1 MNNPTLRTASSRKTS
16 NTLRC
21 KGTVLI
27 GFLMSVVGFYGG
39 IIVGT
44 NMQCSSPG
52 DGDKCWSAD
61 DPRLK
66 QLVQDQV
73 DQVVEPR
80 VKEQVD
86 QVVSRRL
93 QQEKQKVFATDAS
106 SSSLLFPQKTLGKFA
121 SGMSRVNRDQ
131 FATQFDMG
139 VPLDQSDRGNQEVL
153 ILYGHGSA
161 LPKNNSDMEAA
172 KSSGQVPLIDSV
184 DQAVENCEH
193 LHVILTSNG
202 RKKQCL
208 AVMGQYEAFHI
219 QKWMRLPEKG
229 PVNSSAPLRLVN
241 RGAQDSG
248 RLSTKPPT
256 RKETM
261 EYWKV
266 LQTYLATLPDVLE
279 SLKQVA
285 EKVAKD
291 NTIIVLVCNHGQ
303 SELLMNFVCN
313 AKSKGLDLT
322 QVLLFAT
329 DLETKALAEGLGITA
344 FYDPNNFGA
353 MPKTAARRYADI
365 NFMQMMAAKVYC
377 VQMVSMLGY
386 DVLFQDVD
394 VVWFQNPLEWFH
406 DPTKA
411 QDFDIYFQ
419 EDGNHALFYAP
430 YSANTGFYYVRHNDR
445 TQYFF
450 NSLLMAGD
458 LILSTHSH
466 QIALIALLNEHAS
479 MYNLRVKILERNTP
493 EFPGGFTYHRKA
505 SYMKDMLAGRVTPYI
520 FHMSWTANK
529 ANKALYFRQMGE
541 WYLQDKCVGSTVPQ
555 ITGKETVSNGG
566 LLDSCCAAEP
576 IITCHYRDKPSK
588 IPCKDSPP
596 IDKGRPSF
604 W

>member
-1 MNNPTLRTASSRKTS
+1 M
-16 NTLRC
+16 
-21 KGTVLI
+21 I
-27 GFLMSVVGFYGG
+27 GFLMGIVGFYGG
-39 IIVGT
+39 ILVGT
-44 NMQCSSPG
+44 NMQSPG
-52 DGDKCWSAD
+52 GGDKCWSAD
-61 DPRLK
+61 DPRL
-66 QLVQDQV
+66 QTLVKDRV
-73 DQVVEPR
+73 DRDIKTR
-80 VKEQVD
+80 VKEEVD
-86 QVVSRRL
+86 QIRTMYKQQQQLQEQRR
-93 QQEKQKVFATDAS
+93 QGETKQVADGGGAQDEETP
-106 SSSLLFPQKTLGKFA
+106 LLFPQDAVGKFA
-121 SGMSRVNRDQ
+121 AGMSRVNRDQ
-131 FATQFDMG
+131 FATKFDMG
-139 VPLDQSDRGNQEVL
+139 VPLDASRTGNQDVL
-153 ILYGHGSA
+153 ILYGAKAG
-161 LPKNNSDMEAA
+161 PKNTFDNASA
-172 KSSGQVPLIDSV
+172 KNAGQVPLIDSV
-184 DQAVENCEH
+184 DDAVENCDN
-193 LHVILTSNG
+193 LHVILTASD
-202 RKKQCL
+202 RAKQCI

-219 QKWMRLPEKG
+219 QKYMRLPESG
-229 PVNSSAPLRLVN
+229 PVTSEAPLKLVN

-248 RLSTKPPT
+248 RKSTKPPT
-256 RKETM
+256 RAQTV

-279 SLKQVA
+279 SLKLVA

-313 AKSKGLDLT
+313 AKSKGLDIS

-344 FYDPNNFGA
+344 FYDPHNFGA
-353 MPKTAARRYADI
+353 MPKKAAHAYADS
-365 NFMQMMAAKVYC
+365 NFMAMMAAKVYC

-419 EDGNHALFYAP
+419 DDGNHALFYAP

-450 NSLLMAGD
+450 NSLLLAGD

-466 QIALIALLNEHAS
+466 QITLIALLNEHAS

-493 EFPGGFTYHRKA
+493 EFPGGYTYHRKKE
-505 SYMKDMLAGRVTPYI
+505 YMKDMLAGRVTPYI
-520 FHMSWTANK
+520 FHMSWTLNK

-541 WYLQDKCVGSTVPQ
+541 WYLQDKCVGSTVQ
-555 ITGKETVSNGG
+555 EITGKETVSIGA
-566 LLDSCCAAEP
+566 LRDSCCAAEP
-576 IITCHYRDKPSK
+576 IISCHYRDKPSK

-596 IDKGRPSF
+596 IDKGKPSF

>member
-1 MNNPTLRTASSRKTS
+1 
-16 NTLRC
+16 
-21 KGTVLI
+21 
-27 GFLMSVVGFYGG
+27 MSIVGFYGG
-39 IIVGT
+39 IIAGT
-44 NMQCSSPG
+44 SMQSPCG
-52 DGDKCWSAD
+52 SDKCWSAD
-61 DPRLK
+61 DPRL
-66 QLVQDQV
+66 QRLVKDRV
-73 DQVVEPR
+73 DQVVATR

-86 QVVSRRL
+86 QIAAKYEQQNRR
-93 QQEKQKVFATDAS
+93 QEAKKQVEDRPDPENES
-106 SSSLLFPQKTLGKFA
+106 PMMFPPNTVGRFA

-131 FATQFDMG
+131 FATKFDMG
-139 VPLDQSDRGNQEVL
+139 VPLDKSSKGNQDVL
-153 ILYGHGSA
+153 ILYGGNAGPQNPFDNASA
-161 LPKNNSDMEAA
+161 KDTGE
-172 KSSGQVPLIDSV
+172 VPLLDSV
-184 DQAVENCEH
+184 DQAVENCDH
-193 LHVILTSNG
+193 LHVILTATD
-202 RKKQCL
+202 RAKQCI

-219 QKWMRLPEKG
+219 QKFMRLPESG
-229 PVNSSAPLRLVN
+229 PVSSKAPLKIVN

-248 RLSTKPPT
+248 RMSTKPPT
-256 RKETM
+256 RAQTV

-279 SLKQVA
+279 SLKLVA
-285 EKVAKD
+285 AKVAKD
-291 NTIIVLVCNHGQ
+291 NTIIVMVCNHGQ

-313 AKSKGLDLT
+313 AKSKGLDIS

-329 DLETKALAEGLGITA
+329 DLETKALAEGLGIAA
-344 FYDPNNFGA
+344 FYDPHNFGD
-353 MPKTAARRYADI
+353 MPKKAARAYADA
-365 NFMQMMAAKVYC
+365 NFMALMAAKVYC

-419 EDGNHALFYAP
+419 DDGNHALFYAP

-450 NSLLMAGD
+450 NSLLLAGD

-466 QIALIALLNEHAS
+466 QITLIALLNEHAS

-493 EFPGGFTYHRKA
+493 EFPGGYTYHRKTE
-505 SYMKDMLAGRVTPYI
+505 YMKDMLAGRVTPYI
-520 FHMSWTANK
+520 FHMSWTHNK

-541 WYLQDKCVGSTVPQ
+541 WYLQDKCVASTVPQ
-555 ITGKETVSNGG
+555 ITGMETVSNGG
-566 LLDSCCAAEP
+566 LHDSCCAAEP
-576 IITCHYRDKPSK
+576 IISCHYRDKPSK

-596 IDKGRPSF
+596 IDKGRRSF

>member
-1 MNNPTLRTASSRKTS
+1 
-16 NTLRC
+16 
-21 KGTVLI
+21 
-27 GFLMSVVGFYGG
+27 VGFYGG

-44 NMQCSSPG
+44 NMKSPG
-52 DGDKCWSAD
+52 DAISDCGDKCWSAD
-61 DPRLK
+61 DPRLQ
-66 QLVQDQV
+66 QLVKDRV
-73 DQVVEPR
+73 DLVVATR

-86 QVVSRRL
+86 QVSAKYDQQQRRQH
-93 QQEKQKVFATDAS
+93 QQQQKQHVLAGDAAAAAQDTE
-106 SSSLLFPQKTLGKFA
+106 SSSLLFPEHTLGKFA

-131 FATQFDMG
+131 FATRFDMG
-139 VPLDQSDRGNQEVL
+139 VPLDASRNGNQEVL
-153 ILYGHGSA
+153 ILYAKDNA
-161 LPKNNSDMEAA
+161 LPKNPFDKAAA
-172 KSSGQVPLIDSV
+172 KNSGTPVPLIDSV
-184 DQAVENCEH
+184 DDAVENCDN
-193 LHVILTSNG
+193 LHVILTSFD
-202 RKKQCL
+202 RAKQCI

-219 QKWMRLPEKG
+219 QKWMRLPEAGG
-229 PVNSSAPLRLVN
+229 PVSSSAPLKMVN

-248 RLSTKPPT
+248 RKSTKPPT
-256 RKETM
+256 REETVA
-261 EYWKV
+261 YWKV
-266 LQTYLATLPDVLE
+266 LQTYLATLPDVLD
-279 SLKQVA
+279 SLKPIA
-285 EKVAKD
+285 EQVAKD
-291 NTIIVLVCNHGQ
+291 NTVIVMVCNHGQ
-303 SELLMNFVCN
+303 SELLMNFACN
-313 AKSKGLDLT
+313 AKSKGLDIS

-344 FYDPNNFGA
+344 FYDEHNFGA
-353 MPKTAARRYADI
+353 MPKKAARAYADA
-365 NFMQMMAAKVYC
+365 NFMAMMAAKVYC

-386 DVLFQDVD
+386 NVLFQDVD

-406 DPTKA
+406 DESKA

-419 EDGNHALFYAP
+419 DDGNHALFYAP

-493 EFPGGFTYHRKA
+493 EFPGGYTYHRKTE
-505 SYMKDMLAGRVTPYI
+505 YMKDMLAGRVVPYI
-520 FHMSWTANK
+520 FHMSWTMNK

-541 WYLQDKCVGSTVPQ
+541 WYLQDTCVGSTVPQ
-555 ITGKETVSNGG
+555 IMGTETVSTGS

-576 IITCHYRDKPSK
+576 IISCHYRDKPSK

-596 IDKGRPSF
+596 IDKNGRSF